1 MRKKTRIKE
10 CCFVFLSK
18 TVVAFA
24 LLFIISFACIVTAK
38 NEKSKSKDTA
48 SAVNPTIN
56 ESTSSVDTKIL
67 REKIEQFL
75 SLDDSNPA
83 TLNSHIYFNIST
95 EILPY
100 DTLLD
105 MTERVVMKGINVNT
119 IENLG
124 KSYPSMS
131 KSVIEHQQKL
141 EYGRLYSQYAWIL
154 CKKNQLESAHE
165 TIQKAVG
172 YISLMTGEDYLR
184 LGIIEYENGEKES
197 GWNHIIKAL
206 ISDTMVE
213 ERNSDYRKALD
224 KIIRNKF
231 GKDKDSAAFIDNYR
245 KQNAQMI
252 PKIDLITLDS
262 TKINTHLY
270 KGKVTFVNFFSPS
283 CSSCRQEIPSLKNL
297 YKEFSQKEEIV
308 FLFILNRPE
317 LKQEAIDMFKN
328 SGIDKPVI
336 AIVEK
341 GLVWDFI
348 SAEPSIWITDKEG
361 RIIVNHSGYKQGDE
375 LIYEKKL
382 SNLIPD

>member
-1 MRKKTRIKE
+1 MRKKTGKKE
-10 CCFVFLSK
+10 YCFKFLSK
-18 TVVAFA
+18 TVIAFVI
-24 LLFIISFACIVTAK
+24 LLIISFACIAIAK
-38 NEKSKSKDTA
+38 NDKFKSKDAT
-48 SAVNPTIN
+48 SVVNSNID
-56 ESTSSVDTKIL
+56 ESSSPVDTKIL
-67 REKIEQFL
+67 REKVEQFL
-75 SLDDSNPA
+75 SLDDSNPI
-83 TLNSHIYFNIST
+83 TINSHIYFNISN

-105 MTERVVMKGINVNT
+105 LSERIVMKGINVNT
-119 IENLG
+119 IKNLA
-124 KSYPSMS
+124 KSYPNMS
-131 KSVIEHQQKL
+131 KSEIDHQQKL
-141 EYGRLYSQYAWIL
+141 EYGRLYNQYAWIL
-154 CKKNQLESAHE
+154 WKKSQLASAHE
-165 TIQKAVG
+165 TIQKAVS
-172 YISLMTGEDYLR
+172 YISLMTGDDYLR

-213 ERNSDYRKALD
+213 ERNPDYRKALD
-224 KIIRNKF
+224 KIIKDKF
-231 GKDKDSAAFIDNYR
+231 GKNKDSAAFIDNYR

-336 AIVEK
+336 AVVEK